1 MRYWDALEAT
11 VMAAE
16 AIAECQRH
24 DIKACIRESDGA
36 LIEEETGDVIAA
48 ADDEGEFSGEDV
60 IGFLGY

>member
-11 VMAAE
+11 VTAAE

-24 DIKACIRESDGA
+24 DIKASVRESDGA
-36 LIEEETGDVIAA
+36 LIEEDTGEVIAA
-48 ADDEGEFSGEDV
+48 ADDEGEFSGEAV

>member
-11 VMAAE
+11 VTAAE

-24 DIKACIRESDGA
+24 DIKACVRESDGA
-36 LIEEETGDVIAA
+36 LIEEDTGDVIAA
-48 ADDEGEFSGEDV
+48 ADDEGEFSGEAV

>member
-1 MRYWDALEAT
+1 MRYFDALEAT
-11 VMAAE
+11 VTAAE

-36 LIEEETGDVIAA
+36 LVEVETGDVIAA

-60 IGFLGY
+60 VGFLGY